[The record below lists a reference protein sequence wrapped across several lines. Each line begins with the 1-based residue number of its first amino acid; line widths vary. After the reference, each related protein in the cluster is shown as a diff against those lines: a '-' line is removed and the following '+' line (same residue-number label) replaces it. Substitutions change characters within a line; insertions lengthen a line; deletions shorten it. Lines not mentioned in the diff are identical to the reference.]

1 MAKVIFKS
9 YNQNDNL
16 LFPPCLGDF
25 IAENDPVRVLNTIVD
40 NLDISRIE
48 SSYEGGG
55 ASCYNP
61 RMLVKVVFYAYLQNV
76 YSGRK
81 MEQLL
86 RRDVNFMWLSGMQTP
101 DFNTINLF
109 RKNRLADVVDDIFT
123 QVVQM
128 LVAGKF
134 VSLDVQYIDGTKI
147 EAAANKYTFVWKKAT
162 KTNQEKLD
170 RKVKAV
176 LAEAERELNME
187 LGVGPE
193 EIMTSQEM
201 SERADEILSK
211 MDEQGISDKRL
222 RKAVSDVK
230 NNQVAKMKEYEDK
243 LEILGERNSY
253 SKTDHDASFMR
264 MKEDAMN
271 NGQTKPGYNI
281 QISTENQFI
290 THYSTSWRAADW
302 GTFIDHIESFVE
314 RYGRHSREVVADSG
328 YGNEENYEYLD
339 IKGIDGYVKYNM
351 FHTELKRK
359 TINNPFLPEHL
370 HYNEKEDY
378 FVCPMGQHMTHIG
391 DKRRVSEL
399 GYVSHTKLYQAQNCE
414 GCPLRGLCFKGKGNR
429 SIEVNVKSRMYR
441 DKAKKMLTSER
452 GLYHRSMRPIEP
464 EAVFGQL
471 KYDGGFKRFHYRGN
485 KPVRAE
491 FATLAIAHNIKKMA
505 TLLRSPEGGW
515 QYPSGGLST
524 PGQGQGDGARRRQ
537 VVADHAGN
545 GGRGRS
551 VASW

>member
-25 IAENDPVRVLNTIVD
+25 IADNDPVRVLNAIVD

-48 SSYEGGG
+48 DSYEGGG
-55 ASCYNP
+55 ASSYNP

-86 RRDVNFMWLSGMQTP
+86 RRDVNFMWLSGMQHP

-128 LVAGKF
+128 LVDGKF

-147 EAAANKYTFVWKKAT
+147 EASANKYTFVWKKAT
-162 KTNQEKLD
+162 KTNQGKLD
-170 RKVKAV
+170 KKVKAI
-176 LAEAERELNME
+176 LAEAERELNIE
-187 LGVGPE
+187 LGEPSEEMMTSE
-193 EIMTSQEM
+193 EIK
-201 SERADEILSK
+201 ERTDKIIAE
-211 MDEQGISDKRL
+211 MDEKGISDKHL
-222 RKAVSDVK
+222 RKVVREVCEEHAP
-230 NNQVAKMKEYEDK
+230 KMKEYEDK
-243 LEILGERNSY
+243 LNTLGDRNSY
-253 SKTDHDASFMR
+253 SKTDPDASFMR

-290 THYSTSWRAADW
+290 THYSTSWRPTDW
-302 GTFIDHIESFVE
+302 GTFINHMDSFE
-314 RYGRHSREVVADSG
+314 ARYGKRSKEVVADSG
-328 YGNEENYEYLD
+328 YGSEENYEYLD
-339 IKGIDGYVKYNM
+339 IHDIDGYVKYNM
-351 FHTELKRK
+351 FHTELKKK
-359 TINNPFLPEHL
+359 TIKNPFLPEHL
-370 HYNEKEDY
+370 HYNEQDDY
-378 FVCPMGQHMTHIG
+378 FVCPMGQHMTYVG
-391 DKRRVSEL
+391 DRQRVSDL

-414 GCPLRGLCFKGKGNR
+414 GCPLRGLCFRGKGNR
-429 SIEVNVKSRMYR
+429 VIDVNVKSRLYR
-441 DKAKKMLTSER
+441 DKAKEMLTSER
-452 GLYHRSMRPIEP
+452 GLYHRSMRPVEP
-464 EAVFGQL
+464 EAVFGQI

-485 KPVRAE
+485 RLVKAE

-505 TLLRSPEGGW
+505 SRMCAERRSAGGSRPTEGVSTLGHVRGWGPTDASYRAAMTPQTLGGME
-515 QYPSGGLST
+515 
-524 PGQGQGDGARRRQ
+524 
-537 VVADHAGN
+537 
-545 GGRGRS
+545 
-551 VASW
+551 

>member
-1 MAKVIFKS
+1 MAKVVFKS

-55 ASCYNP
+55 ASSYNP

-86 RRDVNFMWLSGMQTP
+86 RRDVNFMWLSGMQFP

-109 RKNRLADVVDDIFT
+109 RKHRLADVVDDLFT
-123 QVVQM
+123 QVVEM
-128 LVAGKF
+128 LVEGKF

-147 EAAANKYTFVWKKAT
+147 EAAANKYTFVWKKTT

-187 LGVGPE
+187 LGEPSEEVMTSE
-193 EIMTSQEM
+193 EIKRRTDRIISEM
-201 SERADEILSK
+201 DDK
-211 MDEQGISDKRL
+211 GISDKRL
-222 RKAVSDVK
+222 RKAV
-230 NNQVAKMKEYEDK
+230 NAAREEYAPKMKEYEDK
-243 LEILGERNSY
+243 LDKLGDRNSY
-253 SKTDHDASFMR
+253 SKTDPDASFMR

-290 THYSTSWRAADW
+290 THYSMSWRPSDW
-302 GTFIDHIESFVE
+302 GTFIPHMESFE
-314 RYGRHSREVVADSG
+314 RRYGRQSREAVADSG
-328 YGNEENYEYLD
+328 YGNEQNYEYLE
-339 IKGIDGYVKYNM
+339 KHSIDAYVKYTM
-351 FHTELKRK
+351 FHQELKRK
-359 TINNPFLPEHL
+359 YVKNPFLPEHL
-370 HYNEKEDY
+370 YYNASDDY
-378 FVCPMGQHMTHIG
+378 FVCPMGQHMTFVG
-391 DKRRVSEL
+391 ERFREAEL
-399 GYVSHTKLYQAQNCE
+399 GYRQTTRLYQARNCT
-414 GCPLRGLCFKGKGNR
+414 GCPLRCLCFKGKGDR
-429 SIEVNVKSRMYR
+429 TVEVNVKSRMYR
-441 DKAKKMLTSER
+441 DKAKEMLTSER

-464 EAVFGQL
+464 EAVFGQI
-471 KYDGGFKRFHYRGN
+471 KYDGGFRRFHYRGN
-485 KPVRAE
+485 RLVRAE
-491 FATLAIAHNIKKMA
+491 FATVAIAHNIRKLA
-505 TLLRSPEGGW
+505 ALFYNGRGGG
-515 QYPSGGLST
+515 QSPSGGLST

-537 VVADHAGN
+537 VVADHAGYV
-545 GGRGRS
+545 GRGRS
-551 VASW
+551 AAS

>member
-1 MAKVIFKS
+1 MAKVVFKS

-25 IAENDPVRVLNTIVD
+25 IAENDPVRVLNAIVD

-55 ASCYNP
+55 ASSYNP

-86 RRDVNFMWLSGMQTP
+86 RRDVNFMWLSGMQFP

-109 RKNRLADVVDDIFT
+109 RKHRLADVVDDLFT
-123 QVVQM
+123 QVVEM
-128 LVAGKF
+128 LVEGKF

-187 LGVGPE
+187 LGVEPE

-201 SERADEILSK
+201 SERTDEILSK

-230 NNQVAKMKEYEDK
+230 KNQVAKMKEYEDK

-290 THYSTSWRAADW
+290 THYSMSWRPSDW
-302 GTFIDHIESFVE
+302 GTFIPHMESFE
-314 RYGRHSREVVADSG
+314 RRYGRQSREAVADSG
-328 YGNEENYEYLD
+328 YGNEQNYEYLE
-339 IKGIDGYVKYNM
+339 KHSIDAYVKYTM
-351 FHTELKRK
+351 FHQELKRK
-359 TINNPFLPEHL
+359 YVKNPFLPEHL
-370 HYNEKEDY
+370 YYNASDDY
-378 FVCPMGQHMTHIG
+378 FVCPMGQHMTFVG
-391 DKRRVSEL
+391 ERFREAEL
-399 GYVSHTKLYQAQNCE
+399 GYRQTTRLYQARNCT
-414 GCPLRGLCFKGKGNR
+414 GCPLRCLCFKGKGDR
-429 SIEVNVKSRMYR
+429 TIEVNVKSRMYR
-441 DKAKKMLTSER
+441 DKAKEMLTSER

-464 EAVFGQL
+464 EAVFGQI
-471 KYDGGFKRFHYRGN
+471 KYDGGFRRFHYRGN
-485 KPVRAE
+485 RLVRAE
-491 FATLAIAHNIKKMA
+491 FATVAIAHNIRKLA
-505 TLLRSPEGGW
+505 ALFYNGRGGG
-515 QYPSGGLST
+515 QSPSGGLST

-537 VVADHAGN
+537 VVADHAGYV
-545 GGRGRS
+545 GRGRS
-551 VASW
+551 AAS

>member
-1 MAKVIFKS
+1 MAKVVFKS

-55 ASCYNP
+55 ASSYNP

-86 RRDVNFMWLSGMQTP
+86 RRDVNFMWLSGMQFP

-109 RKNRLADVVDDIFT
+109 RKHRLADVVDDLFT
-123 QVVQM
+123 QVVEM
-128 LVAGKF
+128 LVEGKF

-187 LGVGPE
+187 LGEPSEEVMTSE
-193 EIMTSQEM
+193 EIKKRTDRIISEM
-201 SERADEILSK
+201 DDK
-211 MDEQGISDKRL
+211 GISDKRL
-222 RKAVSDVK
+222 RKAV
-230 NNQVAKMKEYEDK
+230 NAAREEYAPKMKEYEDK
-243 LEILGERNSY
+243 LDKLGDRNSY
-253 SKTDHDASFMR
+253 SKTDPDASFMR

-290 THYSTSWRAADW
+290 THYSTSWRPTDW
-302 GTFIDHIESFVE
+302 GTFINHMDTFKE
-314 RYGRHSREVVADSG
+314 RYGRQSKEVVADSG
-328 YGNEENYEYLD
+328 YGSEENYEYLD
-339 IKGIDGYVKYNM
+339 INEIDGYVKYNM

-359 TINNPFLPEHL
+359 TIKNPFLPEHL
-370 HYNEKEDY
+370 YYNEQDDY
-378 FVCPMGQHMTHIG
+378 FVCPMGQHMTYVG
-391 DKRRVSEL
+391 DKQRISDL
-399 GYVSHTKLYQAQNCE
+399 GYVSHSKLYQAQNCE

-429 SIEVNVKSRMYR
+429 VIEVNVRSRQYR
-441 DKAKKMLTSER
+441 DKAKERLTSER

-464 EAVFGQL
+464 EAVFGQI
-471 KYDGGFKRFHYRGN
+471 KYDGGFRRFHYRGN
-485 KPVRAE
+485 RLVRAE
-491 FATLAIAHNIKKMA
+491 FATVAIAHNIRKLA
-505 TLLRSPEGGW
+505 ALFYNGRGGG
-515 QYPSGGLST
+515 QSPSGGLST

-537 VVADHAGN
+537 VVADHAGYV
-545 GGRGRS
+545 GRGRS
-551 VASW
+551 AAS

>member
-1 MAKVIFKS
+1 MAKVVFKS

-48 SSYEGGG
+48 DSYEGGG
-55 ASCYNP
+55 ASSYNP

-86 RRDVNFMWLSGMQTP
+86 RRDVNFMWLSGMQHP

-128 LVAGKF
+128 LVDGKF

-147 EAAANKYTFVWKKAT
+147 EASANKYTFVWKKAT
-162 KTNQEKLD
+162 KTNQDKLD
-170 RKVKAV
+170 KKVKAV
-176 LAEAERELNME
+176 LAEAERELNLE
-187 LGVGPE
+187 LCEPSEEVITSE
-193 EIMTSQEM
+193 EIKTRTDRIIAE
-201 SERADEILSK
+201 
-211 MDEQGISDKRL
+211 MDEKGISDKRL
-222 RKAVSDVK
+222 RKAV
-230 NNQVAKMKEYEDK
+230 NEAREEHAPKMKEYEDK
-243 LEILGERNSY
+243 LETLGDRNSY
-253 SKTDHDASFMR
+253 SKTDPDASFMR

-290 THYSTSWRAADW
+290 THYSTSWRPTDW
-302 GTFIDHIESFVE
+302 GTFINHMDTFKE
-314 RYGRHSREVVADSG
+314 RYGRQSKEVVADSG
-328 YGNEENYEYLD
+328 YGSEENYEYLD
-339 IKGIDGYVKYNM
+339 VNDIDGYVKYNM

-359 TINNPFLPEHL
+359 TIKNPFLPEHL
-370 HYNEKEDY
+370 YYNEQDDY
-378 FVCPMGQHMTHIG
+378 FVCPMGQHMTYVG
-391 DKRRVSEL
+391 DRQRVSDL

-429 SIEVNVKSRMYR
+429 VIDVNVKSRLYR
-441 DKAKKMLTSER
+441 DKAKEMLTSER

-464 EAVFGQL
+464 EAVFGQI

-485 KPVRAE
+485 RLVRAE

-505 TLLRSPEGGW
+505 ARMCVERNRQAAVAPRKACPPSDTLEG
-515 QYPSGGLST
+515 
-524 PGQGQGDGARRRQ
+524 GARRMQ
-537 VVADHAGN
+537 VIA
-545 GGRGRS
+545 
-551 VASW
+551 

>member
-1 MAKVIFKS
+1 MAKVVFKS

-48 SSYEGGG
+48 DSYEGGG
-55 ASCYNP
+55 ASSYNP

-86 RRDVNFMWLSGMQTP
+86 RRDVNFMWLSGMQRP

-128 LVAGKF
+128 LVEGKF
-134 VSLDVQYIDGTKI
+134 VSLDVQYVDGTKI
-147 EAAANKYTFVWKKAT
+147 ESVANKYTFVWKKAT
-162 KTNQEKLD
+162 ETNREKLD
-170 RKVKAV
+170 RKVRAV
-176 LAEAERELNME
+176 LAEAERELDLE
-187 LGVGPE
+187 LGVKTE
-193 EIMTSQEM
+193 EIMSSQEM
-201 SERADEILSK
+201 SERTDAILAK
-211 MDEQGISDKRL
+211 MDERGISDKTL
-222 RKAVSDVK
+222 RKAVAKVSTE
-230 NNQVAKMKEYEDK
+230 QVAKMREYEDK

-281 QISTENQFI
+281 QISIENQFI
-290 THYSTSWRAADW
+290 THYSTSWRPTDW
-302 GTFIDHIESFVE
+302 GTFIGHMESFKR
-314 RYGRHSREVVADSG
+314 RYGKQSREVVADSG
-328 YGNEENYEYLD
+328 YGSEENYEYLD
-339 IKGIDGYVKYNM
+339 INDIDGYVKYNM
-351 FHTELKRK
+351 FHAELKSK
-359 TINNPFLPEHL
+359 TIKNPFLPEHL
-370 HYNEKEDY
+370 YYNEKEDY
-378 FVCPMGQHMTHIG
+378 FVCPMGQHMTYVG
-391 DKRRVSEL
+391 DKRRVSDL
-399 GYVSHTKLYQAQNCE
+399 GYASHSKLYQAQNCE

-429 SIEVNVKSRMYR
+429 VIDVNVRSRQYR
-441 DKAKKMLTSER
+441 DKAKERLTSER

-464 EAVFGQL
+464 EAVFGQI
-471 KYDGGFKRFHYRGN
+471 KYDGGFRRFHYRGN
-485 KPVRAE
+485 KLVRAE

-505 TLLRSPEGGW
+505 TLLCWLEGGW

-551 VASW
+551 AAS

>member
-1 MAKVIFKS
+1 MAKVVFKS

-25 IAENDPVRVLNTIVD
+25 IAENDPVRVLNAIVD

-48 SSYEGGG
+48 ESYEGGG
-55 ASCYNP
+55 ASSYNP

-76 YSGRK
+76 YSGRR

-86 RRDVNFMWLSGMQTP
+86 RRDVNFMWLSGMQFP

-109 RKNRLADVVDDIFT
+109 RKNRLADVIDDIFT

-128 LVAGKF
+128 LVEGKF
-134 VSLDVQYIDGTKI
+134 VTLDVQYIDGTKI

-187 LGVGPE
+187 LGETSE

-201 SERADEILSK
+201 SERTDEILAR
-211 MDEQGISDKRL
+211 MDEKGISDNGL
-222 RKAVSDVK
+222 RKAVTKVK
-230 NNQVAKMKEYEDK
+230 TDQVAKMKEYEDK
-243 LEILGERNSY
+243 LGILGERNSY

-290 THYSTSWRAADW
+290 THYSTSWRPTDW
-302 GTFIDHIESFVE
+302 GTFINHMDTFNA
-314 RYGRHSREVVADSG
+314 RYGRHSKEVVADSG

-339 IKGIDGYVKYNM
+339 LNDIDGYVKYNM

-359 TINNPFLPEHL
+359 TLKNPFLPEHL
-370 HYNEKEDY
+370 YYNEEEDY
-378 FVCPMGQHMTHIG
+378 FVCPMGQHMTYVG
-391 DKRRVSEL
+391 DRQRVSDL

-429 SIEVNVKSRMYR
+429 VIDVNVKTRLYR
-441 DKAKKMLTSER
+441 DKAKEMLTSER

-464 EAVFGQL
+464 EAVFGQI

-485 KPVRAE
+485 RLVRAE

-505 TLLRSPEGGW
+505 ARMCAERNRQAAVAPRKACPPSDTLEG
-515 QYPSGGLST
+515 
-524 PGQGQGDGARRRQ
+524 GARRMQ
-537 VVADHAGN
+537 VIA
-545 GGRGRS
+545 
-551 VASW
+551 

>member
-230 NNQVAKMKEYEDK
+230 KNQVAKMKEYEDK

-378 FVCPMGQHMTHIG
+378 FVCPMGQHITHIG